1 MVKNARTPSSAK
13 REEIEAAEKNDA
25 AAAAEASVEASNGGV
40 EEPAVVEAPVNKK
53 KKAAAEALKENGV
66 NEDGAPD
73 VSSSEKSDPKTEA
86 DGEKKEEAKKDEKK
100 KTPKPV
106 KKVVPTWASLS
117 DSART
122 KMPKSMLQKPKIQDL
137 VLSAFEACADSK
149 GSVTAGSIRK
159 FVLDENPD
167 LNSIQI
173 KKAVLKALERGL
185 IKQVKGK
192 GFTGSF
198 KLESAK
204 NVAKAEKKAEKSK
217 EKKSKGKTVG
227 PKLPPLENE
236 FPGIFTWAC
245 NPKESSVALI
255 RKYLVKHY
263 PELNVEEN
271 PASLRKALE
280 KGESRGQL
288 KRVTGA
294 GFSGTF
300 ALVDDAKKTGTK
312 FEDALENAI
321 IAMSEPK
328 QVSASA
334 LRDYL
339 SVYHSEYNTDNRP
352 QVFKTAIERA
362 VAKGWIKQITGKGFQ
377 GTFRLMHPYYPAPK
391 ELWGSWYEE
400 KKEKDESKKEVKK
413 SNKRK
418 VEDDEDDISDDD
430 EVVPKPKK
438 RGPPTPRKTASAS
451 LKKVS
456 KKPKVKKSRK

>member
-1 MVKNARTPSSAK
+1 M
-13 REEIEAAEKNDA
+13 
-25 AAAAEASVEASNGGV
+25 G
-40 EEPAVVEAPVNKK
+40 
-53 KKAAAEALKENGV
+53 
-66 NEDGAPD
+66 
-73 VSSSEKSDPKTEA
+73 
-86 DGEKKEEAKKDEKK
+86 
-100 KTPKPV
+100 
-106 KKVVPTWASLS
+106 
-117 DSART
+117 
-122 KMPKSMLQKPKIQDL
+122 
-137 VLSAFEACADSK
+137 
-149 GSVTAGSIRK
+149 
-159 FVLDENPD
+159 
-167 LNSIQI
+167 
-173 KKAVLKALERGL
+173 
-185 IKQVKGK
+185 
-192 GFTGSF
+192 
-198 KLESAK
+198 
-204 NVAKAEKKAEKSK
+204 
-217 EKKSKGKTVG
+217 
-227 PKLPPLENE
+227 
-236 FPGIFTWAC
+236 
-245 NPKESSVALI
+245 
-255 RKYLVKHY
+255 
-263 PELNVEEN
+263 
-271 PASLRKALE
+271 RKALE

-339 SVYHSEYNTDNRP
+339 SVYHGEYNTDNRP

-362 VAKGWIKQITGKGFQ
+362 VAKGWIKQIAGKGFQ

-430 EVVPKPKK
+430 EVVPNPK
-438 RGPPTPRKTASAS
+438 KTASAP